1 MLCLAQVATVNA
13 LGLTDPERIWWAL
26 ISGNALL
33 LSKTVGD
40 FFDREDALA
49 RRDLLLEASARGD
62 GTYDITPGQA
72 KVLADALFARLRQG
86 VWARGEG
93 GPLFVDRGLSEPFL
107 AAPLQC
113 SSGYPLDRLEHALLS
128 VLLRALCAL
137 PVL

>member
-40 FFDREDALA
+40 FLDREDALA
-49 RRDLLLEASARGD
+49 RRDLLLEASARED

-86 VWARGEG
+86 VLPWS
-93 GPLFVDRGLSEPFL
+93 GLVPW
-107 AAPLQC
+107 
-113 SSGYPLDRLEHALLS
+113 
-128 VLLRALCAL
+128 
-137 PVL
+137 